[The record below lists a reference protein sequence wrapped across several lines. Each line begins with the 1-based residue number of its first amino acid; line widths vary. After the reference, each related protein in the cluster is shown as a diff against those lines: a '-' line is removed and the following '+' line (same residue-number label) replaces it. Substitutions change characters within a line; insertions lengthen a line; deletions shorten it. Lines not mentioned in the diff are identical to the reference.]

1 MLTDPLSRSF
11 ACTCYLARVIFHST
25 FPPVTAGLKRS
36 ECLELLFLLSVI
48 NESWGES
55 VTVWREREREEE
67 KERGRG
73 SSAIVHVFSG

>member
-11 ACTCYLARVIFHST
+11 ACICYLARVIFHST

-48 NESWGES
+48 NETRVES
-55 VTVWREREREEE
+55 VTVRREREGGREVER
-67 KERGRG
+67 ERG
-73 SSAIVHVFSG
+73 